1 MQVWTYIFLFAR
13 LTYVIVVLGGQK
25 ISGADIR
32 DQNGISLTQNAGR
45 TGLIQVQYSL
55 LKLSQM

>member
-1 MQVWTYIFLFAR
+1 MQVQIYNLLFMR

-32 DQNGISLTQNAGR
+32 DQNGISLMPNAGR
-45 TGLIQVQYSL
+45 TGLIQV
-55 LKLSQM
+55 

>member
-1 MQVWTYIFLFAR
+1 MQVWTYIFLFVR

-32 DQNGISLTQNAGR
+32 DQNGISLMQNAGR